1 MRNPKWT
8 EDEVVLALDLYF
20 RVEFK
25 DMEPTGEG
33 VMELSELL
41 NALPGQNRKA
51 NEKFRNPNGVSM
63 KLQNF
68 KAFDDRYE
76 GKGLD
81 RGSKLD
87 EEVFRRYEGDQA
99 ALRRRAAQLRSIVAH
114 QDGIPS
120 LETVHDD
127 EVPGEV
133 MEGKTVFKLHRTR
146 ERDTRITRKKKKD
159 VLEKT
164 GRLECEACGF
174 DFQATYGELGEGFC
188 EVHHRTPLAELDGE
202 TKTTLKGLAVVCANC
217 HRMLHRMTDMSVQG
231 LKDILAGA

>member
-1 MRNPKWT
+1 
-8 EDEVVLALDLYF
+8 
-20 RVEFK
+20 
-25 DMEPTGEG
+25 MEAPPHHS
-33 VMELSELL
+33 V
-41 NALPGQNRKA
+41 
-51 NEKFRNPNGVSM
+51 
-63 KLQNF
+63 
-68 KAFDDRYE
+68 
-76 GKGLD
+76 D

-87 EEVFRRYEGDQA
+87 EEVFRRYEGNQA
-99 ALRRRAAQLRSIVAH
+99 ALKRRAAQLRSIVAH

-120 LETVHDD
+120 LETVHDEEVPD
-127 EVPGEV
+127 EVV
-133 MEGKTVFKLHRTR
+133 EGKTVFKLHRTR

-164 GRLECEACGF
+164 GRMECEACGF
-174 DFQATYGELGEGFC
+174 DFQSTYGELGEGFC